1 MEKIKRI
8 LVLVDGSDNSKRALE
23 YAAYM
28 AQVSKASVDLLNVV
42 NLGAEIASLTP
53 VTSGYV
59 PDQVAKDLEE
69 AGAMILKEASIGFA
83 VGTRVKAHLEIGVP
97 TDVALEFCEENK
109 IDLIVMGSRGLGFFK
124 GLVLGSVSSYLV
136 EHATCPVLVIK

>member
-28 AQVSKASVDLLNVV
+28 AQVSKASVDLLHVV
-42 NLGAEIASLTP
+42 TLGAEIASLTP

-97 TDVALEFCEENK
+97 TDVALEVCEENK

>member
-28 AQVSKASVDLLNVV
+28 AQVSKASVDLLHVV
-42 NLGAEIASLTP
+42 NLGAEIDSLTP

>member
-28 AQVSKASVDLLNVV
+28 AQVSKASVDLLHVV

>member
-8 LVLVDGSDNSKRALE
+8 LVLVDGTDNSKRALE

-28 AQVSKASVDLLNVV
+28 AQVSKASVDLLHVV

>member
-1 MEKIKRI
+1 
-8 LVLVDGSDNSKRALE
+8 
-23 YAAYM
+23 
-28 AQVSKASVDLLNVV
+28 
-42 NLGAEIASLTP
+42 
-53 VTSGYV
+53 
-59 PDQVAKDLEE
+59 
-69 AGAMILKEASIGFA
+69 MILKDASIGFA

>member
-28 AQVSKASVDLLNVV
+28 AQVSKASVDLLHVV

-59 PDQVAKDLEE
+59 PDQHPKDLEE

>member
-28 AQVSKASVDLLNVV
+28 AQVSKASVDLLHVV

-136 EHATCPVLVIK
+136 EHATCPVVVIK

>member
-1 MEKIKRI
+1 MEKFKRI

-28 AQVSKASVDLLNVV
+28 AQVSKASVDLLHVI

-69 AGAMILKEASIGFA
+69 AGAIILKESAIGFA

-109 IDLIVMGSRGLGFFK
+109 TDLIVMGSRGLGFFK

>member
-28 AQVSKASVDLLNVV
+28 AQVSKASVDLLHVV

-53 VTSGYV
+53 VTSGYG

>member
-28 AQVSKASVDLLNVV
+28 AQVSKASVDLLHVV

-83 VGTRVKAHLEIGVP
+83 VGTRVKTHLEIGVP
-97 TDVALEFCEENK
+97 TDVALEFCDENK

-136 EHATCPVLVIK
+136 EHAACPVLVIK

>member
-28 AQVSKASVDLLNVV
+28 AQVSKASVDLLHVV

-109 IDLIVMGSRGLGFFK
+109 TDLIVMGSRGLGFFK

>member
-28 AQVSKASVDLLNVV
+28 AQVSKASVDLLHVV

-83 VGTRVKAHLEIGVP
+83 VGTRVKAHLEVGVP